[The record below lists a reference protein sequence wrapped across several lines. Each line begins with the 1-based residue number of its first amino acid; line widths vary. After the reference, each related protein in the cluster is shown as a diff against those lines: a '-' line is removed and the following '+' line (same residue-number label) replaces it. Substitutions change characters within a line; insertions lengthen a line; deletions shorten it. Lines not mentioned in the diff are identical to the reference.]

1 MCITP
6 MFRREYNVNVPC
18 GRCPECVKRRVSQ
31 WSVRLQK
38 EADVSTSAFFVTLTF
53 STHTVPIS
61 QNGYMTLDKEPLQLF
76 FKRLRKRSYQKIKYY
91 AVGEYGGK
99 FKRPHYHI
107 ILFNATEK
115 AICDSWA
122 LGQIHIGK
130 VEPASIAYCFK
141 YISKDKTIKQHQNDD
156 RVKEFS
162 LMSKGIGKCYTDDPK
177 NIQWHHNNL
186 EERYYVPIRG
196 GDKASMPRYYRDRI
210 YNSEQF
216 GYLKGVLEQ
225 NAFEKQ
231 DEINKKYSS
240 YHMAQY
246 HMQEFKKMHQSSLK
260 ENIK

>member
-1 MCITP
+1 

-38 EADVSTSAFFVTLTF
+38 EADVSTSAFFVTLTYG
-53 STHTVPIS
+53 TEHVPIS
-61 QNGYMTLDKEPLQLF
+61 NNKYMTLKKEDLQDF
-76 FKRLRKRSYQKIKYY
+76 FKRLRHHTTEKIKYY

-107 ILFNATEK
+107 ILFNSREEHVCK
-115 AICDSWA
+115 AWTI
-122 LGQIHIGK
+122 GQVHFGK
-130 VEPASIAYCFK
+130 VEAASIAYCFK
-141 YISKDKTIKQHQNDD
+141 YISKDKTIKQHKNDD
-156 RVKEFS
+156 RLREFS
-162 LMSKGIGKCYTDDPK
+162 LMSKGLGKCYVEDKT
-177 NIQWHHNNL
+177 NVQWHLADLDN
-186 EERYYVPIRG
+186 RYYVPIRG

-216 GYLKGVLEQ
+216 GHLKGVLEQ

-246 HMQEFKKMHQSSLK
+246 HIQQFEKMHKSSLK